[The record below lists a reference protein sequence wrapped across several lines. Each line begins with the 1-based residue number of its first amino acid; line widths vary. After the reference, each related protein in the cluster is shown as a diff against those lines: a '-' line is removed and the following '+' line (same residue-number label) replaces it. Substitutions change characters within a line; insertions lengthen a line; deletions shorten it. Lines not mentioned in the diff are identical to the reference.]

1 MWHRVKDL
9 WTHNRV
15 AFLAFVIVLCLTTF
29 FGVRTVSQTI
39 YWADPARQNQALAEW
54 MTPRYVARSY
64 GVPPELVKAAWG
76 MAPDNP
82 LRRASLDTIAAEIGL
97 PLAEMERRVTE
108 AAAAWH
114 QGHPDE

>member
-9 WTHNRV
+9 WAHNRV
-15 AFLAFVIVLCLTTF
+15 AFLAFVAILGLTGF
-29 FGVRTVSQTI
+29 FGVRTVSQSI

-64 GVPPELVKAAWG
+64 AVPPEVVKAAWG
-76 MAPDNP
+76 LDPDSP
-82 LRRASLDTIAAEIGL
+82 LRRASLETIAAEIGM
-97 PLAEMERRVTE
+97 PLTEMESRVTQ

-114 QGHPDE
+114 QARGHD